1 MKYIALALMAL
12 TAPTYGIAQEIKDGV
27 VTYTTAQSFD
37 DVAFGVEMAI
47 EGAGLVISGTNH
59 VGAML
64 DRTKEAVGGTKD
76 LFTQADV
83 YSFCSSTVSRAVM
96 EADIL
101 NISFCPYDI
110 FIYATPDQPDQTV
123 IGYRTY
129 PEGPMQEVQA
139 MLDDIVREAIG
150 Q

>member
-1 MKYIALALMAL
+1 MKDIALACLIWAAPL
-12 TAPTYGIAQEIKDGV
+12 TTMAQELRDGTV
-27 VTYTTAQSFD
+27 IYKTDQSFD
-37 DVAFGVEMAI
+37 DLAFGLEMAI

-64 DRTKEAVGGTKD
+64 DRTKGAVGGTKD

-83 YSFCSSTVSRAVM
+83 YSFCSSTLSREVM

-110 FIYATPDQPDQTV
+110 FIYATPEAPDQAV

-129 PEGPMQEVQA
+129 PDGPMQKVQT
-139 MLDDIVREAIG
+139 MLDDIVKEAIG